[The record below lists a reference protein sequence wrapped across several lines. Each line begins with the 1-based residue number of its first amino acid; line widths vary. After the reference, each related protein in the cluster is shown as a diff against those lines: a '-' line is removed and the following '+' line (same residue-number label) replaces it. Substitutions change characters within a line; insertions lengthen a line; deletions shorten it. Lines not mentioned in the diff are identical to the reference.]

1 MHRRSKTYY
10 GLDVHSYT
18 SSLRQRS
25 KEFSEFWRRPF
36 SGESAASLL
45 EDIRQAF
52 GDKLGHGAQ
61 QMLCK
66 LGDNPNLYDPELDL
80 FVIPILYDCRKAVI
94 SNPESEQFFCDILEE
109 INTTCVQ
116 GDTHRLLSF
125 YFSLQ

>member
-1 MHRRSKTYY
+1 MHRRTKTYY

-18 SSLRQRS
+18 SALRDRS

-36 SGESAASLL
+36 SSESAASLL

-52 GDKLGHGAQ
+52 DDKLGPGAHR
-61 QMLCK
+61 MLDQ
-66 LGDNPNLYDPELDL
+66 LSETPNLYDPELDL
-80 FVIPILYDCRKAVI
+80 FVVPILFDCRKAVI
-94 SNPESEQFFCDILEE
+94 ANPESAQLFCEILEE